1 MKNYSSSEY
10 FKDITKT
17 EHYFGYKDFTLD
29 EFRQTFGENETL
41 PKIIR
46 SGARQDSV
54 PKLAF
59 NSLSLVS
66 DLSTIKT
73 FACKPIAI
81 VAAFSPTTPPPKI
94 NMFTGLPPGAPPT
107 NKPLPP

>member
-1 MKNYSSSEY
+1 MSIFNDNFYTTSPVAIVYGKKDCVKTQRMVCGLDIIDLEY
-10 FKDITKT
+10 KIYYLD
-17 EHYFGYKDFTLD
+17 KDFTLD

-59 NSLSLVS
+59 NSKKAGKKSPAKNRP
-66 DLSTIKT
+66 IT
-73 FACKPIAI
+73 F
-81 VAAFSPTTPPPKI
+81 
-94 NMFTGLPPGAPPT
+94 L
-107 NKPLPP
+107 